1 MRVLKDFLIGI
12 SIMKIYRK
20 LKLGIV
26 GHGFVGKATDWGF
39 NRRTSKFI
47 VDPLLNTTTS
57 DLRGFEP
64 EIVFV
69 CVPTPMSDDGS
80 LDSSIIKGVI
90 KELVLYCPNA
100 IKVIKSTI
108 IPSLLEELH
117 ELDSKLVY
125 NPEFL
130 REKHANSD
138 FINSDMII
146 FGGDRNIS
154 TQVSNAYL
162 KHSRCK
168 TKEHIFT
175 DLKTASLIKYSIN
188 TFLASKVIFFNE
200 LHSIYEKLNVKDSWE
215 SFVNI
220 ISRDKR
226 IGSSHM
232 NVPGHDGRKGF
243 GGACFPKDSLALI
256 KFANSQGID
265 LNSLISTVKINNKI
279 RSQYKEP
286 ESRESEQNVSFDDK
300 I

>member
-1 MRVLKDFLIGI
+1 MR
-12 SIMKIYRK
+12 IYKK

-39 NRRTSKFI
+39 NKHVNKFI
-47 VDPLLNTTTS
+47 VDPLLNTNII
-57 DLRGFEP
+57 DLKEFDP

-80 LDSSIIKGVI
+80 QDSSIIENVI
-90 KELVLYCPNA
+90 KELVLNCPNA
-100 IKVIKSTI
+100 IKVVKSTVL
-108 IPSLLEELH
+108 PSLLEELKQ
-117 ELDSKLVY
+117 LDSKLIY

-130 REKHANSD
+130 REKHANKD
-138 FINSDMII
+138 FVNSEMII

-162 KHSRCK
+162 RHSRCK

-175 DLKTASLIKYSIN
+175 DLKTASFIKYSVN
-188 TFLASKVIFFNE
+188 TYLASKVIFFNE
-200 LHSIYEKLNVKDSWE
+200 LHAIYEKLQVKDTWE
-215 SFVNI
+215 SIVNI
-220 ISRDKR
+220 ISKDSR
-226 IGSSHM
+226 IGDSHM

-256 KFANSQGID
+256 KYGESLGIN
-265 LNSLISTVKINNKI
+265 LNSLISTIKINNNI
-279 RSQYKEP
+279 RSKYKDLD
-286 ESRESEQNVSFDDK
+286 SRESQQNITFDDK

>member
-1 MRVLKDFLIGI
+1 
-12 SIMKIYRK
+12 MKIYKK

-39 NRRTSKFI
+39 NKRVSKFI
-47 VDPLLNTTTS
+47 VDPLHNTSTS
-57 DLRGFEP
+57 DLKDFAP
-64 EIVFV
+64 DIVFI
-69 CVPTPMSDDGS
+69 CVPTPMNDDGS
-80 LDSSIIKGVI
+80 QDSSIIDEVI
-90 KELVLYCPNA
+90 KDLITYCPNT
-100 IKVIKSTI
+100 IKVVKSTVL
-108 IPSLLEELH
+108 PSLLDELQK
-117 ELDSKLVY
+117 LDSKLVY

-130 REKHANSD
+130 REKHANLD
-138 FINSDMII
+138 FVNSDMII

-162 KHSRCK
+162 RHSRCK

-200 LHSIYEKLNVKDSWE
+200 LHTLYEALDVKDSWE
-215 SFVNI
+215 SVINI
-220 ISRDKR
+220 ISRDNR
-226 IGSSHM
+226 IGDSHM
-232 NVPGHDGRKGF
+232 DVPGHDGKKGF

-256 KFANSQGID
+256 KFANNLDID

-279 RSQYKEP
+279 RSEYE
-286 ESRESEQNVSFDDK
+286 ELDSRESEQNVSFDDK